1 MNRALQPLHID
12 RVTKIM
18 FTVLKRF
25 ILPDE
30 FFKIHILVDVLP
42 DGFESLDPDL
52 QSQNIVTNGF

>member
-12 RVTKIM
+12 RVIKIM

-30 FFKIHILVDVLP
+30 FFLNTYFGGRLT

-52 QSQNIVTNGF
+52 RSQNIVTNEF